1 MVVSR
6 SVESANPPVG
16 YDTMSGE
23 DQVRRWLASF
33 RGAIA
38 DADYVDAFMDSGY
51 DSLENMV
58 FSSEDLMDSIEDM
71 KQGHANRIAR
81 DAAAM
86 LENIGNIVTVAEV
99 SPAPIGPAPT
109 GLNGVDSIKIAG
121 AIPRP
126 PTGDITRVAFGEWLG
141 KVIPWL
147 RLWSKEL
154 ANAVVERRDNPAL
167 NQAGL
172 LGKHAWDEGDNIIL
186 GSQLLASLG
195 NEFKMHLTQSMQDAS
210 EGIDIMC
217 TMMDRYYKV
226 DDEYLLGL
234 ENRFKDQQPVQD
246 IGQLRARLATW
257 YSLRKELED
266 KGHPQSELTQK
277 GSLLKVMSKITA
289 FQACRDA
296 VEVMQK
302 GVPMPVS
309 ELLVLAEKLAARGER
324 EGKSEPKN
332 KNKNDKNDKK
342 LTLPPP
348 TNPDKPSIPPPPPII
363 PIAMVGGRSKRPC
376 LAWGLKSLP
385 ECSHG
390 DACAYNHDP
399 AKYKNDHADTISVAK
414 KIPCRFGSECER
426 KGSCHFKHDVVMDK

>member
-6 SVESANPPVG
+6 SVESANPPAG
-16 YDTMSGE
+16 YDKMSGV
-23 DQVRRWLASF
+23 DQVRRWLAPF
-33 RGAIA
+33 KGTIA
-38 DADYVDAFMDSGY
+38 DADYVDAFIDSGY
-51 DSLENMV
+51 DCLENMI
-58 FSSEDLMDSIEDM
+58 FSADDLMDGIETM
-71 KQGHANRIAR
+71 KQGHANRISR

-86 LENIGNIVTVAEV
+86 LENIGNIVTGAVV
-99 SPAPIGPAPT
+99 SPPPATPVNT
-109 GLNGVDSIKIAG
+109 GVSGVDSIKIAG
-121 AIPRP
+121 AIPKP

-147 RLWSKEL
+147 RLWSREL

-167 NQAGL
+167 DQVGL
-172 LGKHAWDEGDNIIL
+172 QGKHAWEEGDNIIL

-195 NEFKMHLTQSMQDAS
+195 NEFKVHLTQAVQDAS

-234 ENRFKDQQPVQD
+234 EYRFKDQQPVQD

-257 YSLRKELED
+257 YSLRKVED

-302 GVPMPVS
+302 GMPMLVP
-309 ELLVLAEKLAARGER
+309 ELLVLAEKLAARGDR
-324 EGKSEPKN
+324 ESKSEPKN
-332 KNKNDKNDKK
+332 KNKYDKK
-342 LTLPPP
+342 PTLPPP
-348 TNPDKPSIPPPPPII
+348 NNTGMPAIPLPSPIM

-385 ECSHG
+385 ECPNG
-390 DACAYNHDP
+390 DTCSYAHDP
-399 AKYKNDHADTISVAK
+399 AKYKNDHADTISVARV
-414 KIPCRFGSECER
+414 IPCRFGNECER
-426 KGSCHFKHDVVMDK
+426 KGSCHFKHAAVQDK